1 MEKRDSMSKVKIKSC
16 LENQTEQV
24 QHKTETVGIQTE
36 NKIIYQDHEVQM
48 ILTIIGTEIHMR
60 RVQKETI
67 LDCHFNPSL
76 TTHGIYDIKSVNMI
90 IPVKMNTK
98 KLQIEKGKIVLEYE
112 MTLAEE
118 PPKKF
123 YYELAYEVIG

>member
-1 MEKRDSMSKVKIKSC
+1 MEKRDSMSKVKIKAF
-16 LENQTEQV
+16 LENQTEHV
-24 QHKTETVGIQTE
+24 QHKTETIGIQTE
-36 NKIIYQDHEVQM
+36 NKMIYQDHEVQM
-48 ILTIIGTEIHMR
+48 ILTIMDTEIHMR
-60 RVQKETI
+60 RVNKETI
-67 LDCHFNPSL
+67 LDCNFKPSL
-76 TTHGIYDIKSVNMI
+76 TTDGIYDIKSVNMI

-112 MTLAEE
+112 MTLADE